1 MFSCELCEIF
11 KNTSGRMLLEVWKY
25 FSLSKKITGIEI
37 SHWELFCKKGVLRC
51 VFAWENE
58 VFWTGQ
64 SQGKPGKLSAL
75 LKFSLFAWD
84 VDLFWI
90 IKMQSSRGV
99 LSRVWPEGYNFIKK
113 ETLAQVFSSEFWEI
127 SKNTFLKRTPLV
139 AASNYN
145 LESKL
150 KALWQN

>member
-1 MFSCELCEIF
+1 M
-11 KNTSGRMLLEVWKY
+11 
-25 FSLSKKITGIEI
+25 
-37 SHWELFCKKGVLRC
+37 
-51 VFAWENE
+51 
-58 VFWTGQ
+58 FWTGQ

-113 ETLAQVFSSEFWEI
+113 ETLAQVFSSEF
-127 SKNTFLKRTPLV
+127 
-139 AASNYN
+139 
-145 LESKL
+145 
-150 KALWQN
+150 